1 MLRAFILILHDS
13 ARFEIC
19 IVGVKGRTL
28 IASPLLFEESDP
40 PLQLKEGR
48 GGGDRQYGVS
58 SHININYMLL

>member
-40 PLQLKEGR
+40 PLQLKERR
-48 GGGDRQYGVS
+48 GGGDRQ
-58 SHININYMLL
+58 